1 MLRSAL
7 STSLRSAIAPRS
19 VAALRLAAAATPV
32 AARTFSA
39 TALRADKNDGLVD
52 ESIRRGHPDIAGP
65 NSGKGGPEFEMKYQ
79 GSRKERVLKS
89 FSMVS
94 GSMLSET
101 RPSYTAILT

>member
-19 VAALRLAAAATPV
+19 VAALRLAAATPV
-32 AARTFSA
+32 ATRTFSS

-94 GSMLSET
+94 GRCSGEGAT
-101 RPSYTAILT
+101 VQ